1 MNKLLATNIL
11 QNVIMGYCEDSVGS
25 EEYEAERKQIDEAWE
40 FMQKEPDS
48 SRYEIRYDGGG
59 DFSYWIF
66 GPYND
71 ELPYNDEDLKDVQ
84 DTLRE
89 AEILMGHKMWI
100 VKITEERL

>member
-1 MNKLLATNIL
+1 
-11 QNVIMGYCEDSVGS
+11 MGYCEDSVGS
-25 EEYEAERKQIDEAWE
+25 DEYEEERKQIDEAWE
-40 FMQKEPDS
+40 FMQKAPDN

-59 DFSYWIF
+59 DFDYHIF

-71 ELPYNDEDLKDVQ
+71 ELPYNDEDLQDVK

-100 VKITEERL
+100 VKMSEEIVTS